1 MRHVTV
7 TLALFAS
14 VPALAQDDHNSH
26 HAHAGPSA
34 ASVPAASVP
43 GDYAADSYYD
53 PAAMRKAR
61 LAMTKENGGMRFSQ
75 TMVDRL
81 EYRRQRG
88 GDILHWEGEGWIG
101 GDIHRLAFRTKGDG
115 EVGGK
120 LNHGEVQ
127 ALYSHAIDPWFN
139 LDAGVRQDF
148 GATPDRTYAVL
159 GVSGLA
165 PYWFEV
171 EASAFLSDTG
181 KLHARLEGN
190 YDQRL
195 TQRLILQPAIELNIS
210 AQDVPEQRIGSGV
223 SDIEL
228 GLRLRYEV
236 AREFAPYVGINW
248 ERRFGDTARFAR
260 LSGESP
266 ASTSVVMGARF
277 WF

>member
-1 MRHVTV
+1 MV

-14 VPALAQDDHNSH
+14 VPALAQEGHNGH
-26 HAHAGPSA
+26 HAHASA
-34 ASVPAASVP
+34 SAPPTPAASLP
-43 GDYAADSYYD
+43 SDHAADLYYD

-75 TMVDRL
+75 IMVDRL
-81 EYRRQRG
+81 EYRLQGG
-88 GDILHWEGEGWIG
+88 GDLLHWEGEGWIG
-101 GDIHRLAFRTKGDG
+101 GDIHRLAFRTKGDA

-120 LNHGEVQ
+120 LDHGEVQ
-127 ALYSHAIDPWFN
+127 ALYSRAIDPWFN

-148 GATPDRTYAVL
+148 GATRDTTYAVL

-171 EASAFLSDTG
+171 EASAFLSDEG
-181 KLHARLEGN
+181 RLHARLEGN

-223 SDIEL
+223 TNVEL
-228 GLRLRYEV
+228 GVRLRYEV

-248 ERRFGDTARFAR
+248 ERRYGDTARFAR
-260 LSGESP
+260 LSGENP
-266 ASTSVVMGARF
+266 ASTSFVMGARF